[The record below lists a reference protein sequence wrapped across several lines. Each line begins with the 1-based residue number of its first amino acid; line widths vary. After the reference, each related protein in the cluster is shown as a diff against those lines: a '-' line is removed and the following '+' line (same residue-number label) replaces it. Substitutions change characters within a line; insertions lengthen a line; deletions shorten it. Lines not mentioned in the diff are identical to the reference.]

1 MHLIQIW
8 ILSRLF
14 FFFCNRSEHQLPA
27 GSPTRWCWLPL
38 NGKKFVAQRQGRNE
52 PVVVWI
58 PSMAAAVRG
67 PMFGFPH
74 IVGLI

>member
-8 ILSRLF
+8 IFVKAF
-14 FFFCNRSEHQLPA
+14 FLQQVRT
-27 GSPTRWCWLPL
+27 PTAWWFTNMLVL
-38 NGKKFVAQRQGRNE
+38 VATERQELCGQRQGRKE
-52 PVVVWI
+52 PTVVWI

-74 IVGLI
+74 IVGLV